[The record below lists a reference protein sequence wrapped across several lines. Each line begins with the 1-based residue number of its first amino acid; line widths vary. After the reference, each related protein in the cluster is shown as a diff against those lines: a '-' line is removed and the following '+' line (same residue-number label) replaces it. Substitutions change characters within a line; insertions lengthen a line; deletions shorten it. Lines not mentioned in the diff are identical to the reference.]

1 MIEIALEGLLVVL
14 LLLTITWCV
23 IVHYR
28 LRRLRTDRGELES
41 FIAALAEATTRA
53 EDVVRQMREANTAIE
68 GTTREQERRA
78 RHQGAE
84 LARLMDNAVRVLK
97 RLDAAVE
104 HGATRVAELR
114 TAETATPRPEA
125 APLATAAA
133 SPKRATRQPPPT
145 ERAAAGEP
153 MRAPKPETGPDRPVR
168 TMRPARREG
177 QLDGLLHGDLRHA
190 LEGLR

>member
-1 MIEIALEGLLVVL
+1 MIEIALQGLLVVL

-41 FIAALAEATTRA
+41 FIAALSEATARA
-53 EDVVRQMREANTAIE
+53 EEVVRQMREANTAIE
-68 GTTREQERRA
+68 GTAREQERRA
-78 RHQGAE
+78 RQQGAE

-114 TAETATPRPEA
+114 TAGATGPRPGP
-125 APLATAAA
+125 APLAAATGSA
-133 SPKRATRQPPPT
+133 GRATRQPASA
-145 ERAAAGEP
+145 ERPSAADP
-153 MRAPKPETGPDRPVR
+153 MVAAKPGTGRDRTVR
-168 TMRPARREG
+168 TIRPARREG